1 MDSYSN
7 LTVILLMTFFYLNCE
22 VKFQKKSNLIVLK
35 EKMCYIKL
43 ESVSVK
49 NKNKTLIK
57 RLFRSL
63 LRK

>member
-1 MDSYSN
+1 
-7 LTVILLMTFFYLNCE
+7 MTFFYLNCE